1 MDLPE
6 STEPSPHDHPN
17 PFAKLPRLR
26 WVVQLVCAAFVA
38 LVGFEFARFH
48 AQAMAGGTP
57 VSARPASVEAL
68 LPISALMALR
78 RFVATGQWDDLHP
91 AGLTILVAVIVS
103 AFFARKAF
111 CSWVCPVGTLSR
123 ALEWAGGRLG
133 WMRRRKPSQ
142 KKSAFALVGHAPKYV
157 VLGFFLFMMFVVM
170 DVRTVSEFLGSD
182 YNHVADARLLAFFAA
197 PSGTAIVVI
206 GAFFVGSLFVR
217 HLWCR
222 FVCPYG
228 AFLGLVS
235 WFSPQRIVRDEATCT
250 SCKRCTQ
257 VCPSAIRVHTEL
269 RVLTPECTGCM
280 DCVTVC
286 PVEDCL
292 TVGRPRRQGWS
303 PLLVPVVAIAV
314 LLGAWLAARAS
325 GHWYSKTPASEFAE
339 RYRNEAMQ
347 ASFERTR
354 GGAPR

>member
-6 STEPSPHDHPN
+6 PAEPAPHDHPN
-17 PFAKLPRLR
+17 PFARLPLVR
-26 WVVQLVCAAFVA
+26 WAVQVVCAAFVV

-48 AQAMAGGTP
+48 AAALAGATTLP
-57 VSARPASVEAL
+57 ARPASVEAL
-68 LPISALMALR
+68 LPLSALMALR
-78 RFVATGQWDDLHP
+78 RFLATGAWDDLHP
-91 AGLTILVAVIVS
+91 AGLTILVAVIAS
-103 AFFARKAF
+103 ALLARKAF

-123 ALEWAGGRLG
+123 ALEWVGGRLG

-142 KKSAFALVGHAPKYV
+142 KKSAFALIGHAPKYV
-157 VLGFFLFMMFVVM
+157 VLGFFLYMMFVVM
-170 DVRTVSEFLGSD
+170 DVRTVGEFLGSP

-228 AFLGLVS
+228 AFLGLVA
-235 WFSPQRIVRDEATCT
+235 WASPQRVVRDAVTCT

-269 RVLTPECTGCM
+269 VVLTPECTGCM

-292 TVGRPRRQGWS
+292 TVGAPRRKGWS
-303 PLLVPVVAIAV
+303 PVWVPVVAIAV
-314 LLGAWLAARAS
+314 LLGAYAFARAT
-325 GHWYSKTPASEFAE
+325 GRWYSKVPAAEFAE
-339 RYRNEAMQ
+339 RYRAEARE
-347 ASFERTR
+347 ARFSREH
-354 GGAPR
+354 GARSR

>member
-1 MDLPE
+1 MTTD
-6 STEPSPHDHPN
+6 EPLAPITHDHPN
-17 PFAKLPRLR
+17 PFARLPRLR
-26 WVVQLVCAAFVA
+26 WIVQFVCAAFVA
-38 LVGFEFARFH
+38 LVGYEFARFH

-91 AGLTILVAVIVS
+91 AGLTILVAVIAS

-123 ALEWAGGRLG
+123 ALEWMGGKLG

-142 KKSAFALVGHAPKYV
+142 KKSALAMLGHAPKYV

-182 YNHVADARLLAFFAA
+182 YNHVADARLLAFFSA

-228 AFLGLVS
+228 AFLGLVA
-235 WFSPQRIVRDEATCT
+235 WLSPQRVVRDEATCT

-257 VCPSAIRVHTEL
+257 ICPSAIRVHTEL

-292 TVGRPRRQGWS
+292 TIGRPAKRGGS
-303 PLLVPVVAIAV
+303 PVWVPAIAIAV
-314 LLGAWLAARAS
+314 LLGAYVAARSS
-325 GHWYSKTPASEFAE
+325 GHWRSRVSAAEFAE

-347 ASFERTR
+347 RSFE
-354 GGAPR
+354 GAPR

>member
-6 STEPSPHDHPN
+6 PSEPASHDHPN
-17 PFAKLPRLR
+17 PFARLPLAR
-26 WVVQLVCAAFVA
+26 WVVQLVCAAFVV

-48 AQAMAGGTP
+48 AAALSGAGP
-57 VSARPASVEAL
+57 LPARPAAVEAL

-78 RFVATGQWDDLHP
+78 RFVATGAWDDLHP
-91 AGLTILVAVIVS
+91 AGLTILVAVIAS
-103 AFFARKAF
+103 ALLARKAF

-123 ALEWAGGRLG
+123 ALEWVGGRLG

-142 KKSAFALVGHAPKYV
+142 KKSTLALIGHAPKYV
-157 VLGFFLFMMFVVM
+157 VLGFFLYMMFVVM
-170 DVRTVSEFLGSD
+170 DVRTVSEFLGSP

-228 AFLGLVS
+228 AFLGLVA
-235 WFSPQRIVRDEATCT
+235 WASPQRVVRDAATCT

-269 RVLTPECTGCM
+269 VVLTPECTGCM

-292 TVGRPRRQGWS
+292 TVGAPRRKGWA
-303 PLLVPVVAIAV
+303 PVWVPVVAIAV
-314 LLGAWLAARAS
+314 LLGAYVLARAN
-325 GHWYSKTPASEFAE
+325 GRWYSKVPAAEFAE
-339 RYRNEAMQ
+339 RYRTEAMQ
-347 ASFERTR
+347 AEFERLH
-354 GGAPR
+354 GGPPR